1 MQDKIN
7 LKHRL
12 TILFLFA
19 WLMVSLGVFP
29 LSASAENL
37 LPDTLGPMKLTRSI
51 LGEQAKKQIHKLHGK
66 SIEFKNSSIGY
77 YTHGGSQV
85 TLWVSEYKTDEDAR
99 KSVQI
104 MAKKIKTG
112 QNPVFRDFKETE
124 VGGLPTYFV
133 TGMGQ
138 NHYFY
143 QKNELAV
150 WLAVD
155 AVFSQTVFK
164 AAMDKIQ

>member
-7 LKHRL
+7 IKYRL

-19 WLMVSLGVFP
+19 WLMVSFGIFP

-37 LPDTLGPMKLTRSI
+37 LPDTLGPMKLTRSV
-51 LGEQAKKQIHKLHGK
+51 LGEQAEKQIHKLHGK
-66 SIEFKNSSIGY
+66 SIELKNSGIGH
-77 YTHGGSQV
+77 YTHGGSRV
-85 TLWVSEYKTDEDAR
+85 TLWVSEYKTVEEAR

-112 QNPVFRDFKETE
+112 QNRVFRDFKETE
-124 VGGLPTYFV
+124 VGGLTTYFV

-143 QKNELAV
+143 QKNRLAV

-155 AVFSQTVFK
+155 AVFSQIVLK
-164 AAMDKIQ
+164 EAMDKIR